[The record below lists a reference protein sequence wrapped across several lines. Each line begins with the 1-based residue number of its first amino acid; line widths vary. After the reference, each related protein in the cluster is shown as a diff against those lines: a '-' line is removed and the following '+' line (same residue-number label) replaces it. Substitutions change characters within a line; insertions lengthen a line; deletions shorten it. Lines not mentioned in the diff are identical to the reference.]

1 MDQFDVLYERM
12 GTGSIR
18 WDRAKAKFGTDKE
31 LLPLW
36 IADTDFRAPEEVVE
50 ALRRRADHGIFGYTF
65 AMPEYLESVARWYR
79 RRHGLEA
86 RAEWIA
92 PTYGVVTALYFTIR
106 ELTRPGDKVMIM
118 TPAYEPFFAIISN
131 LDRQIAELEL
141 SYHDNTYTIDFDAM
155 ERMFQEGVKLLLFCN
170 PHNPVG
176 RVWKRE
182 ELEQVARL
190 CAKYGVYLASDEIHG
205 DVALFGNRYISM
217 ASFEQVRELVAVYTS
232 AGKGFSMTGLHTS
245 NMIIPDPKLR
255 DRIAE
260 TLRGA
265 WIMSPNLFGLE
276 ATRVAYEQCEYW
288 LDEEIAY
295 LEGNSR
301 FVTDFLA
308 KELPEV
314 TAAEHEATYLMWL
327 DFHRLGLSD
336 EELVRRMT
344 EVCRLGL
351 GVGSHYGAQFGQF
364 LRLNIGCPRQL
375 LEKAMK
381 ALCAIR

>member
-141 SYHDNTYTIDFDAM
+141 SYHDNTYTIDFNAM
-155 ERMFQEGVKLLLFCN
+155 ERMFREGVRLLLFCN

-190 CAKYGVYLASDEIHG
+190 CARYGVYLASDEIHG

-344 EVCRLGL
+344 EVGRLGL

>member
-141 SYHDNTYTIDFDAM
+141 SY
-155 ERMFQEGVKLLLFCN
+155 
-170 PHNPVG
+170 
-176 RVWKRE
+176 
-182 ELEQVARL
+182 
-190 CAKYGVYLASDEIHG
+190 
-205 DVALFGNRYISM
+205 
-217 ASFEQVRELVAVYTS
+217 
-232 AGKGFSMTGLHTS
+232 
-245 NMIIPDPKLR
+245 
-255 DRIAE
+255 
-260 TLRGA
+260 
-265 WIMSPNLFGLE
+265 
-276 ATRVAYEQCEYW
+276 
-288 LDEEIAY
+288 
-295 LEGNSR
+295 
-301 FVTDFLA
+301 
-308 KELPEV
+308 
-314 TAAEHEATYLMWL
+314 
-327 DFHRLGLSD
+327 
-336 EELVRRMT
+336 
-344 EVCRLGL
+344 
-351 GVGSHYGAQFGQF
+351 
-364 LRLNIGCPRQL
+364 
-375 LEKAMK
+375 
-381 ALCAIR
+381 